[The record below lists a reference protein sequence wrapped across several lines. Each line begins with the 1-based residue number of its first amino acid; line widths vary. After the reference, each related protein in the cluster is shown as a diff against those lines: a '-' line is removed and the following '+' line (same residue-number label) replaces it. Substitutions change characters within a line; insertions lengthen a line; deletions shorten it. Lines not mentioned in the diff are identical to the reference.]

1 MKNLKFLAVVC
12 FLLAVGVSCTQTVIS
27 GGGGSEVEVIG
38 MVLDTSGNAAP
49 FTQVKLIPK
58 DYDPS
63 SGTVADSLIDTSD
76 SRGCYKFMV
85 LPGEYNVQAL
95 QLENLTR
102 SLVTGLNVEGS
113 SFSVE
118 SATLRKPG
126 AVEFVFSDNTKKD
139 GYVMI
144 PGTDIYKRV
153 PGGSSEVLL
162 DSVPAAV
169 IPQIRYVQENR
180 VIVEENDVAVSSSD
194 TARFI
199 NPEWKYQREIGFNTT
214 VSGADID
221 IDIYN
226 FAVLVRLS
234 SDNFDFTQAMSFGE
248 DIRFTTL
255 SGNQLPYEIEKWDA
269 TGREAVVWVK
279 IDTIFGNDNTQSI
292 LMHWGNPAAESQSDG
307 RMVFDTVSGFAGV
320 WHLGND
326 NEGVFSDATANMYHG
341 NSTENSRPAVGDGA
355 IGKGCVFDGKD
366 DFITMPNTADSKL
379 NFPDS
384 GYYSVSAWVFIDSLT
399 GSSRC
404 IVSKGYEQY
413 YMRLTYFPGGVP
425 SWEFVE
431 FDDIVSW
438 QASLTPAQSG
448 EWVFLTGVRNGNR
461 QLLYRNGELV
471 DSTTDEWPQDVER
484 KTSNDLLIGKFA
496 ELVIFPT
503 IDGYCYYKGTID
515 EVRIMSVSQ
524 EPQWIRLCYMNQR
537 KDDKLVEFR

>member
-1 MKNLKFLAVVC
+1 MKNLMIAC
-12 FLLAVGVSCTQTVIS
+12 FLLVMAVSCTQTLIS

-63 SGTVADSLIDTSD
+63 SETIPDSLVDTSD
-76 SRGCYKFMV
+76 SYGCYKFKA
-85 LPGEYNVQAL
+85 LPGKYNIQAL
-95 QLENLTR
+95 QLANLTR
-102 SLVTGLNVEGS
+102 SLVTGLTVEGDS
-113 SFSVE
+113 VSVE

-126 AVEFVFSDNTKKD
+126 AVKFVFADNTKYD
-139 GYVMI
+139 GYAMI
-144 PGTDIYKRV
+144 PGTDICKRV
-153 PGGSSEVLL
+153 PVGSREILV

-169 IPQIRYVQENR
+169 IPQIQYVQENK
-180 VIVEENDVAVSSSD
+180 IIIEENDVSVRSCD
-194 TARFI
+194 TTRFI

-214 VSGADID
+214 GSGADVD

-226 FAVLVRLS
+226 FAALVRLS

-255 SGNQLPYEIEKWDA
+255 SGNQLSYEIEKWDA

-279 IDTIFGNDNTQSI
+279 IDTIYGNNNTQSI
-292 LMHWGNPAAESQSDG
+292 LMHWGNTGAESQSDG
-307 RMVFDTVSGFAGV
+307 GMVFDTISGFAGV

-326 NEGVFSDATANMYHG
+326 DNGVFSDATANLYHG
-341 NSTENSRPAVGDGA
+341 NSSGNTKPEVGDGV
-355 IGKGCVFDGKD
+355 IGNGSVFDGND
-366 DFITMPNTADSKL
+366 DFITMPNTANSKL
-379 NFPDS
+379 NFPES

-399 GSSRC
+399 GASRC

-413 YMRLTYFPGGVP
+413 YMRLTYFPDGVP

-431 FDDIVSW
+431 FDETVNW

-448 EWVFLTGVRNGNR
+448 EWVFLTGVRNGNS

-471 DSTTDEWPQDVER
+471 DSTTDEWPQSIER

-496 ELVIFPT
+496 EIVMFPT
-503 IDGYCYYKGTID
+503 LDGYCYYKGTID